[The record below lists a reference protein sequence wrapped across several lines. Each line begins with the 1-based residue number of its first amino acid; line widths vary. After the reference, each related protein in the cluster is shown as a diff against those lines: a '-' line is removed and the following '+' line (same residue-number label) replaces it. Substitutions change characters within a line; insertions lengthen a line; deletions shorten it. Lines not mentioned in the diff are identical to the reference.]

1 MAMSAQERR
10 KKAAEDVVAQLEH
23 FLNAREFYQEGGA
36 GGEQQFRTAKGFL
49 ALALVM
55 ALETVE

>member
-1 MAMSAQERR
+1 MAVSAQERR

-23 FLNAREFYQEGGA
+23 FLNAREFYQEGGP

>member
-1 MAMSAQERR
+1 MAMSIQERR

-23 FLNAREFYQEGGA
+23 FLNAREFYQNGGA
-36 GGEQQFRTAKGFL
+36 GGEQQLRTAKGFL
-49 ALALVM
+49 ALALAM